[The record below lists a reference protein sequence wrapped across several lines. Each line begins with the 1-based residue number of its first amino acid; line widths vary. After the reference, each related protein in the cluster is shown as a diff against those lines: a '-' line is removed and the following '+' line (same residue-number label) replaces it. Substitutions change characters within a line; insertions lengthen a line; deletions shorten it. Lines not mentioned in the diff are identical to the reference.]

1 MNLSFAQLCAVT
13 QGAAY
18 FDEKDGAFRPHR
30 FTPEEEALYS
40 RTDYHLRVHS
50 TAGIQ
55 LVFRTDATALALQVM
70 TVPGSS
76 RKYFCHDILADDV
89 LVGTLDNYHDRTGE
103 GLYYCQD
110 YPLGRF
116 SGEFDLG
123 NGEKTVRIVLPW
135 SVGSAVEALTLHN
148 ASFCEPVKEEKTVLI
163 YGDSI
168 THGYDS
174 LNPSRTYAHR
184 LARLLN
190 AEGFN
195 KAVGGEKYRPA
206 LALLKNNL
214 NPDYI
219 SVAYGTNDWS
229 GLPSAAVFEENC
241 SGFLRNLR
249 IAYPDT
255 QIFVLS
261 PIWRADAENDSAV
274 GPFSCI
280 AQFQQTIC
288 SQLERV
294 HFVSG
299 IDLVP
304 HREDCFA
311 DLRLHPSNEGFDH
324 YFDNLKR
331 LLTPLLSP
339 AKNGHEI

>member
-1 MNLSFAQLCAVT
+1 MELSFAQLCAVT
-13 QGAAY
+13 QGAVY

-89 LVGTLDNYHDRTGE
+89 LVGTLDNYHGRTGE

-219 SVAYGTNDWS
+219 TVAYGTNDWYA
-229 GLPSAAVFEENC
+229 LASAGELEQNC
-241 SGFLRNLR
+241 RDFLKNLR
-249 IAYPDT
+249 CTYPCAK
-255 QIFVLS
+255 IFVIA

-274 GPFSCI
+274 GPISLVPQIVQAACEPLAHVYFI
-280 AQFQQTIC
+280 P
-288 SQLERV
+288 
-294 HFVSG
+294 G

-304 HREDCFA
+304 HREECFA
-311 DLRLHPSNEGFDH
+311 DFRLHPSNEGFDH
-324 YFDNLKR
+324 YFENLKNAIE
-331 LLTPLLSP
+331 PLL
-339 AKNGHEI
+339 